1 MQVGLRLCV
10 ARPRLQVALVPLLVA
25 VYGWRVA
32 LAAYACQVNL
42 FLCTAVV
49 VLAPVAGQHLS

>member
-1 MQVGLRLCV
+1 MGLRLCV

-49 VLAPVAGQHLS
+49 VLAPVVGQHLS